1 MRAEDPVH
9 RSPLGMWILT
19 RYDDVAACL
28 RDSRFGMGDFWKRQE
43 AMLGPGA
50 MSRMGRTSLFFKDP
64 PDHGR
69 LRGLVSRAFT
79 PSAIER
85 LRPRIEAIV
94 DELLEPA
101 RDGNAIDVI
110 RDLAFPLPV
119 RVMAEM
125 LGVPSAD
132 RERFHSWTQSLNLS
146 DPEHFPEPERLDVRR
161 ENAGDQLS
169 FGGSRHFCLGA
180 PLARLEGAIA
190 FRKLLPLLVGAALDS
205 PPLVWRDS
213 FLNHALE
220 SLPVRLSTTG

>member
-1 MRAEDPVH
+1 MRAGGATMGQATDRGTSGLTQGGGYTTLPFGFDPISHAFRAEPWDVYDRIRAEDPVH
-9 RSPLGMWILT
+9 RSPLRMWVLT

-43 AMLGPGA
+43 AILGPGA

-85 LRPRIEAIV
+85 LQPRIEAIV
-94 DELLEPA
+94 DELLEPS
-101 RDGNAIDVI
+101 RDGGAIDVI

-119 RVMAEM
+119 RVIAEM

-132 RERFHSWTQSLNLS
+132 RERFHCGRN
-146 DPEHFPEPERLDVRR
+146 P
-161 ENAGDQLS
+161 
-169 FGGSRHFCLGA
+169 
-180 PLARLEGAIA
+180 
-190 FRKLLPLLVGAALDS
+190 
-205 PPLVWRDS
+205 
-213 FLNHALE
+213 
-220 SLPVRLSTTG
+220 